1 MHASTELGTHTHT
14 HTHTNTNLED
24 LGLCSPDPPTAFT
37 QYMAVKRNG
46 GTHNSPNC
54 ARAFTR
60 VRREGFA
67 VRNCLELP
75 ATWHSSRQC
84 NNSKTQVNLTTEK
97 LMRPNTFFCFVLFVR
112 LLQQTKLNE
121 NNPPLPQA
129 KNRQNRLFKMH
140 SKCT

>member
-1 MHASTELGTHTHT
+1 M
-14 HTHTNTNLED
+14 
-24 LGLCSPDPPTAFT
+24 CSPDPPTAFT

-97 LMRPNTFFCFVLFVR
+97 LMRPIFFGSYSKLFFFVVLSTS
-112 LLQQTKLNE
+112 LTCILQNLTCSRPLAELSMQRCLEASWQVGGLNE
-121 NNPPLPQA
+121 GCASSYEVASLSRPG
-129 KNRQNRLFKMH
+129 
-140 SKCT
+140 